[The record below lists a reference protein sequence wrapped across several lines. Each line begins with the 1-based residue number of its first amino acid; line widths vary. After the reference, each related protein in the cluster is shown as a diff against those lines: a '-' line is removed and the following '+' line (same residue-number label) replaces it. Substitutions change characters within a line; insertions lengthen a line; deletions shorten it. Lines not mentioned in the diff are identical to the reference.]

1 MDCELCAC
9 EPAAVLDVATV
20 YGVRSLCA
28 ACLRRYG
35 PRARDRPRHATEPT
49 SINAN
54 GAALADRP
62 ALCDSPAAS
71 FAEEPTR

>member
-9 EPAAVLDVATV
+9 EPAAVLDVATRW
-20 YGVRSLCA
+20 GLRSLCP

-35 PRARDRPRHATEPT
+35 PRARDRPRHLAETT
-49 SINAN
+49 SINAS
-54 GAALADRP
+54 GAVLDDRP
-62 ALCDSPAAS
+62 ALCDSPAAT

>member
-9 EPAAVLDVATV
+9 EPAAALDVPTRW
-20 YGVRSLCA
+20 GSRSLCP

-35 PRARDRPRHATEPT
+35 PRARDRPRLATELT
-49 SINAN
+49 SINAS
-54 GAALADRP
+54 GAVLADRP

>member
-9 EPAAVLDVATV
+9 EPAAVLDLPTDF
-20 YGVRSLCA
+20 GVRSLCPE
-28 ACLRRYG
+28 CLRRYG
-35 PRARDRPRHATEPT
+35 PRARDRPRHEPEPT
-49 SINAN
+49 SINAS
-54 GAALADRP
+54 GAVLADRP